1 MRILDPLEPGTCN
14 PEDAAWARGFGLR
27 GRGTGTG
34 SPCWLTAYRL
44 RTGRRAVAEGGVQAL
59 TIVEDLDVLED
70 GMLCPSIAEGGGVTE
85 RCRACGRA
93 RGRRRRCIGCR
104 GRCGRSGRQR
114 DGGSRWPSLGRCRQ
128 GSHAYGRRG
137 RSRRP
142 GGWGPVDHRR
152 QVAPAL
158 PGADVG
164 DVAHPDAVQGAAGC
178 RSFAAPGPEP
188 ARRRAGRGL
197 VVLESPSPAASQPSE
212 GHQAGYT
219 LPRAGMAL
227 PPQLLVHSW
236 GTVRPTA
243 FPVDGGHPLAELAV
257 PAGMADGRPWDH
269 W

>member
-1 MRILDPLEPGTCN
+1 MPCLRASSRKEAEVYWLPRSLWKIRPAAGWRIPMAIARALQTRLARIWSARAKPTTRRLGPGRS
-14 PEDAAWARGFGLR
+14 PSP
-27 GRGTGTG
+27 G
-34 SPCWLTAYRL
+34 STSP
-44 RTGRRAVAEGGVQAL
+44 
-59 TIVEDLDVLED
+59 
-70 GMLCPSIAEGGGVTE
+70 P
-85 RCRACGRA
+85 RC
-93 RGRRRRCIGCR
+93 GRRRCRPPRCGPGR
-104 GRCGRSGRQR
+104 GR
-114 DGGSRWPSLGRCRQ
+114 
-128 GSHAYGRRG
+128 
-137 RSRRP
+137 
-142 GGWGPVDHRR
+142 
-152 QVAPAL
+152 
-158 PGADVG
+158 
-164 DVAHPDAVQGAAGC
+164 C